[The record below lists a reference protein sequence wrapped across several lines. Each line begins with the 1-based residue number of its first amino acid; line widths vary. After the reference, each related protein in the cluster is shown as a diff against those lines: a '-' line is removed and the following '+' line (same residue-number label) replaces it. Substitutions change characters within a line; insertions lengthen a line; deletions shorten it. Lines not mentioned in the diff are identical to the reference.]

1 MSQTVVA
8 NINIIDCCI
17 LSFLATKTKLAALVV
32 SVQEQIFFL
41 GLNYKM
47 KIDYFLTPHTRINSK
62 WIKDLNV
69 RPETVK
75 ILEENTGRKS

>member
-47 KIDYFLTPHTRINSK
+47 KIVLLSFFKKLDCF
-62 WIKDLNV
+62 V
-69 RPETVK
+69 QC
-75 ILEENTGRKS
+75 